1 MARRLF
7 RGRRFSENGWPYVD
21 QGSCT
26 WFDVAEGVS
35 MQIQNGPPLAI
46 LGAFARDYHAYVE
59 PMFDPDCCCWTQDN
73 SVDTSNHP
81 GGTAFDAR
89 WNKHPFQVRG
99 TFTAAQIK
107 VIQELLD
114 FYEGTVF
121 WAGVDWKEGG
131 WGSPIDEMHWQMGYN
146 TYDQK
151 ADRPQ
156 QWVLDFIDRKI
167 RPDGFS
173 TFRRGSAPAVPSEM
187 TVPLTDLGNGR
198 WTSPS
203 PAWAHLI
210 KRESG
215 GNPTIIQQIHDVNS
229 GGNEAE
235 GLFQITPRT
244 WKAHNGTQFAPSARF
259 ATPQQQAIV
268 AARIFTRN
276 PSGSDW
282 GAGLPGRE
290 DASQLAAGLVPTQ
303 TEGEEDF
310 LSALN
315 PAEQREVLDLL
326 RWVAAPEYGELRK
339 LFQNE
344 DMYRESNDRWRTLAG
359 VALDA
364 RTFAWE
370 DRVEKSA
377 ERGELW
383 AIDLVARAARGTLAG
398 VTRPGSNTP
407 DQFLINHARQVLA
420 DVERINPDALKKYL
434 ASKGGSV

>member
-89 WNKHPFQVRG
+89 WNKHPFQKRG
-99 TFTAAQIK
+99 TFTPAQVK

-156 QWVLDFIDRKI
+156 QWVLDFISRKI

-173 TFRRGSAPAVPSEM
+173 TFRRGTTPATPPASPGEM
-187 TVPLTDLGNGR
+187 TVPLTALPNGR

-210 KRESG
+210 MRESS

-244 WKAHNGTQFAPSARF
+244 WRAHNGTQFAPSARF

-290 DASQLAAGLVPTQ
+290 DPRQLAAGLVPTQ
-303 TEGEEDF
+303 TQGEEDF

-315 PAEQREVLDLL
+315 PDEQRLL
-326 RWVAAPEYGELRK
+326 FDKTLQVWGALFNQVESKSGYRNPGGTSDPANMWAVKDYVSNIDGFIHEDFVEDQAKKGNLTEL
-339 LFQNE
+339 
-344 DMYRESNDRWRTLAG
+344 
-359 VALDA
+359 A
-364 RTFAWE
+364 R
-370 DRVEKSA
+370 V
-377 ERGELW
+377 
-383 AIDLVARAARGTLAG
+383 VRAARGQGAN
-398 VTRPGSNTP
+398 RSPE
-407 DQFLINHARQVLA
+407 FIARAQRVIAEIEATNKPLL
-420 DVERINPDALKKYL
+420 ERYIA
-434 ASKGGSV
+434 AERGGQ

>member
-1 MARRLF
+1 MSRRLF
-7 RGRRFSENGWPYVD
+7 RGRQFSENGWPYVD
-21 QGSCT
+21 QGSCE
-26 WFDVAEGVS
+26 WFDVAPGVT
-35 MQIQNGPPLAI
+35 MQIQQGPPFTI

-59 PMFDPDCCCWTQDN
+59 PIFDPDCCCWTQDN

-81 GGTAFDAR
+81 GGTACDIR

-99 TFTAAQIK
+99 TFTREQLAT
-107 VIQELLD
+107 IQELLD

-151 ADRPQ
+151 ADRPTDR
-156 QWVLDFIDRKI
+156 VFDFIKRKI

-173 TFRRGSAPAVPSEM
+173 TFRRSGGTPAPAPASEM

-203 PAWAHLI
+203 LAWAHLI
-210 KRESG
+210 MRESS

-268 AARIFTRN
+268 AARIITRN

-290 DASQLAAGLVPTQ
+290 DARQLVAGLVPTQ
-303 TEGEEDF
+303 TQGDDDELADPVIQKMIREIHACLFNTVVSQSPYRFPRNPDGSEPRENLWQLHELIKNGDGMTHMEYVED
-310 LSALN
+310 AARHGDLN
-315 PAEQREVLDLL
+315 
-326 RWVAAPEYGELRK
+326 EL
-339 LFQNE
+339 
-344 DMYRESNDRWRTLAG
+344 G
-359 VALDA
+359 
-364 RTFAWE
+364 
-370 DRVEKSA
+370 RV
-377 ERGELW
+377 
-383 AIDLVARAARGTLAG
+383 VRAARGQGAETAPWF
-398 VTRPGSNTP
+398 VQRAQRVIAEIEKNDP
-407 DQFLINHARQVLA
+407 DLLKRYIA
-420 DVERINPDALKKYL
+420 ER
-434 ASKGGSV
+434 GGL

>member
-46 LGAFARDYHAYVE
+46 LGAFARDYHAYIE

-89 WNKHPFQVRG
+89 WNKHPFQKRG
-99 TFTAAQIK
+99 TFTPAQVK

-156 QWVLDFIDRKI
+156 QWVLDFISRKI

-173 TFRRGSAPAVPSEM
+173 TFRRGTTPATPPAAPGEM
-187 TVPLTDLGNGR
+187 TVPLTPLPNGR

-210 KRESG
+210 MRESS

-244 WKAHNGTQFAPSARF
+244 WRAHNGTQFAPSARF

-290 DASQLAAGLVPTQ
+290 DPRQLAAGLVPTQ

-310 LSALN
+310 LSALS

-339 LFQNE
+339 LFASRA
-344 DMYRESNDRWRTLAG
+344 MYRDSDDRFETLAG
-359 VALDA
+359 FVLAVDSMSY
-364 RTFAWE
+364 E
-370 DRVEKSA
+370 DRVEGAAK
-377 ERGELW
+377 RGEPDYLSKV
-383 AIDLVARAARGTLAG
+383 IRLARGEG
-398 VTRPGSNTP
+398 PGAKNP
-407 DQFLINHARQVLA
+407 DGSVRQWAINHARAVLA
-420 DVERINPDALKKYL
+420 EIEDTNPDALRNYL
-434 ASKGGSV
+434 KGAS

>member
-89 WNKHPFQVRG
+89 WNKHPFQKRG
-99 TFTAAQIK
+99 TFTPAQVK

-156 QWVLDFIDRKI
+156 QWVLDFISRKI

-173 TFRRGSAPAVPSEM
+173 TFRRGTTPATPPAVPGEM
-187 TVPLTDLGNGR
+187 TVPLTALPNGR

-210 KRESG
+210 MRESS

-244 WKAHNGTQFAPSARF
+244 WRAHNGTQFAPSARF

-290 DASQLAAGLVPTQ
+290 DPRQLAAGLVPTQ
-303 TEGEEDF
+303 TQGEEDF

-315 PAEQREVLDLL
+315 PDEQRLL
-326 RWVAAPEYGELRK
+326 FDKTLQVWGALFNQVESKSGYRNPGGTSDPANMWAVKDYVSNIDGFIHEDFVEDQAKKGNLTEL
-339 LFQNE
+339 
-344 DMYRESNDRWRTLAG
+344 
-359 VALDA
+359 A
-364 RTFAWE
+364 R
-370 DRVEKSA
+370 V
-377 ERGELW
+377 
-383 AIDLVARAARGTLAG
+383 VRAARGQGAN
-398 VTRPGSNTP
+398 RSPE
-407 DQFLINHARQVLA
+407 FIARAQRVIAEIEATNKPLL
-420 DVERINPDALKKYL
+420 ERYIA
-434 ASKGGSV
+434 AERGGQ

>member
-7 RGRRFSENGWPYVD
+7 RGRQFSENGWPYVD
-21 QGSCT
+21 QGSCE
-26 WFDVAEGVS
+26 WFEVDGPAVT
-35 MQIQNGPPLAI
+35 MQIQQGPPSTI

-59 PMFDPDCCCWTQDN
+59 PIFDPDCCCWTEDN

-81 GGTAFDAR
+81 GGTACDIR
-89 WNKHPFQVRG
+89 WNKHPFQVRN
-99 TFTAAQIK
+99 TFDPAQRATLR
-107 VIQELLD
+107 ELLE
-114 FYEGTVF
+114 FYEGMVF
-121 WAGVDWKEGG
+121 WGGDWQ
-131 WGSPIDEMHWQMGYN
+131 SPIDEMHWQMGYN
-146 TYDQK
+146 TYDQR
-151 ADRPQ
+151 ADRPTDR
-156 QWVLDFIDRKI
+156 VFDFIKRKI

-173 TFRRGSAPAVPSEM
+173 TFRRGNAPVVPSEL
-187 TVPLTDLGNGR
+187 TVPLTALPNGR

-210 KRESG
+210 NRESG

-244 WKAHNGTQFAPSARF
+244 WKAHNGTEFAPSARF

-268 AARIFTRN
+268 AARIITRN

-290 DASQLAAGLVPTQ
+290 DAGQLVAGLVPTQ
-303 TEGEEDF
+303 TQGEEDF
-310 LSALN
+310 LSALT

-344 DMYRESNDRWRTLAG
+344 DMYRENNDRWRTFAG

-364 RTFAWE
+364 RTFGWE

-420 DVERINPDALKKYL
+420 DVERINPDALRKYL

>member
-89 WNKHPFQVRG
+89 WNKHPFQKRG
-99 TFTAAQIK
+99 TFTPAQVK

-156 QWVLDFIDRKI
+156 QWVLDFISRKI

-173 TFRRGSAPAVPSEM
+173 TFRRGTTPATPPAAPGEM
-187 TVPLTDLGNGR
+187 TVPLTALPNGR

-210 KRESG
+210 MRESS

-244 WKAHNGTQFAPSARF
+244 WLAHNGTQFAPSARF

-290 DASQLAAGLVPTQ
+290 DPRQLAAGLVPTQ
-303 TEGEEDF
+303 TQGEEDF

-315 PAEQREVLDLL
+315 PDEQRLL
-326 RWVAAPEYGELRK
+326 FDKTLQVWGALFNQVESKSGYRNPGGTSDPANMWAVKDYVSNIDGFIHEDFVEDQAKKGNLTEL
-339 LFQNE
+339 
-344 DMYRESNDRWRTLAG
+344 
-359 VALDA
+359 A
-364 RTFAWE
+364 R
-370 DRVEKSA
+370 V
-377 ERGELW
+377 
-383 AIDLVARAARGTLAG
+383 VRAARGQGAN
-398 VTRPGSNTP
+398 RSPE
-407 DQFLINHARQVLA
+407 FIARAQRVIAEIEATNKPLL
-420 DVERINPDALKKYL
+420 ERYIA
-434 ASKGGSV
+434 AERGGQ